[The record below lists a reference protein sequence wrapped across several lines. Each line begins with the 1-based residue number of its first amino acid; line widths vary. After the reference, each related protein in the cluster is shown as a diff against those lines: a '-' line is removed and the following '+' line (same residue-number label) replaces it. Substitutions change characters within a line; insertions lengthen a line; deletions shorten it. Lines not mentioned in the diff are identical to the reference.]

1 MRRGLYPNHFMKKQI
16 GILLCIFLFAGHGFA
31 QTAEVRKK
39 QFNLEKAG
47 LAIQGYDPVAYSASK
62 RRICSGHSLKIR
74 SHDEQEP

>member
-16 GILLCIFLFAGHGFA
+16 GILLFLFFITDHGFA

-39 QFNLEKAG
+39 QFNLEKAS
-47 LAIQGYDPVAYSASK
+47 LAIQGYDPVAYSASI
-62 RRICSGHSLKIR
+62 RRMCSGHLLKIR